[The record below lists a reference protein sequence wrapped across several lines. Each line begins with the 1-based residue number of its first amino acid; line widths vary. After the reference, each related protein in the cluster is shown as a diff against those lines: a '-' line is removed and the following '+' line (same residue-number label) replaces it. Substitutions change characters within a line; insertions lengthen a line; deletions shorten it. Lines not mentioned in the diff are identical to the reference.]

1 VASSENY
8 LCRHGLRH
16 LTAVTLCEG
25 AVDRTPGDAETLRD
39 RRGPQLGPQLP
50 DLRRVDLMG
59 RPLYFPA
66 ADAAR
71 CPTSV
76 ST

>member
-1 VASSENY
+1 MTGFEK
-8 LCRHGLRH
+8 
-16 LTAVTLCEG
+16 TAFHFHCH
-25 AVDRTPGDAETLRD
+25 RTPGDADTLRD
-39 RRGPQLGPQLP
+39 RRGTQLCPQLP